1 MASVKGHEKAMGD
14 GGAKNRRDGFSH
26 SLHSTTYR
34 AQNTISFGSDS
45 EHCVPASI
53 RDVDGASLTF
63 GPAEG
68 LDPMVAL
75 LWSSPSAAT
84 EHRSV
89 GGALELGGGADRG
102 PVDRWQT
109 WTRERVK
116 RPVRPGRP
124 GRGEGE
130 GLDRAETDCGCDIRI
145 P

>member
-1 MASVKGHEKAMGD
+1 MAEPRIAEMASPTLYIQRPTELKTP
-14 GGAKNRRDGFSH
+14 
-26 SLHSTTYR
+26 SLSDPIR
-34 AQNTISFGSDS
+34 NTV
-45 EHCVPASI
+45 CPASI